1 MSKMNAC
8 DFSWTQLTVAIKDGR
23 RYLMLRDLI
32 LQLRRLSA
40 DRFRVDEVFLCGS
53 EPLAQRLQSF
63 MELLSYH

>member
-1 MSKMNAC
+1 
-8 DFSWTQLTVAIKDGR
+8 
-23 RYLMLRDLI
+23 MLRDLI

-40 DRFRVDEVFLCGS
+40 DRFRVDEVFLRGS